1 MSYNEFAHSFFEDD
15 DLLLIEKVTKIL
27 DYFKREK
34 ILSISKKLE
43 DQETVIVKQK
53 KEEIK

>member
-15 DLLLIEKVTKIL
+15 DLLLIEKASKIL

-34 ILSISKKLE
+34 IVRIILLLFDNLK
-43 DQETVIVKQK
+43 D
-53 KEEIK
+53 IKGC